1 MKLNL
6 ATNAGF
12 AEIDTTGAQLMS
24 LRDALGTEYLWQGD
38 PRYWAERSPLLFPMV
53 GRLRG
58 GKTLIGGREYSMG
71 CHGFASAQEF
81 RPVMQSSDSVT
92 LSLRA
97 NEQTLAQYPFDFHL
111 LASYQLADNRLS
123 VSLEVMNLGDVPMPF
138 AIGGH
143 PGFRVPLDA
152 GDAFENYSVEF
163 EQKETAS
170 CPRVT
175 KEGLIDFTDLT
186 PVLRDEN
193 RIPLRHDLFVPDAL
207 VFENLNSQRVR
218 LVSRL
223 TGRGVELDFTG
234 FRFLGIWST
243 GDAPFVALEPW
254 TGCADCI
261 GESGVFQEKR
271 GMTLLPPLE
280 SRKYTYRIT
289 ML

>member
-6 ATNAGF
+6 ATKAGF
-12 AEIDTTGAQLMS
+12 AEIDTMGAQLMS

-123 VSLEVMNLGDVPMPF
+123 VSLEVMNLGDLNAKF
-138 AIGGH
+138 RAFGWSAIEIDGH
-143 PGFRVPLDA
+143 CIEEILH
-152 GDAFENYSVEF
+152 AFDYARETEGPVAILAHTIKGKGVSFMENQVDWHGKAPNE
-163 EQKETAS
+163 EET
-170 CPRVT
+170 R
-175 KEGLIDFTDLT
+175 
-186 PVLRDEN
+186 R
-193 RIPLRHDLFVPDAL
+193 AL
-207 VFENLNSQRVR
+207 AEIMQ
-218 LVSRL
+218 
-223 TGRGVELDFTG
+223 
-234 FRFLGIWST
+234 
-243 GDAPFVALEPW
+243 A
-254 TGCADCI
+254 
-261 GESGVFQEKR
+261 
-271 GMTLLPPLE
+271 
-280 SRKYTYRIT
+280 
-289 ML
+289 